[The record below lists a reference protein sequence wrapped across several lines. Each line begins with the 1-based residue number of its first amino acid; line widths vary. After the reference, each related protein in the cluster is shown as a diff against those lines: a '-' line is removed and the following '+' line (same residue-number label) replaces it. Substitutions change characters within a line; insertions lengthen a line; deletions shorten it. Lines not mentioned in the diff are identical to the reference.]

1 MSLALKNDIAIQIQN
16 VQVEY
21 MPKIQAATTEGDFV
35 KLQTLMKE
43 MEAKINLLV
52 EEHTSV
58 PPLVPGMK
66 VAPFHY
72 TSVHTDM
79 DLNQVV
85 YCEEVAMYSKFKS
98 DEKFNEFIKTIKET
112 LPSVDIRRDLMKD
125 HLKLDLNLSPK
136 LKAVMDRCKKALQI
150 KSDVHVYLINA
161 PTMNAYCPPPT
172 ETEIYLCL
180 TSSLLEKLNEDELCF
195 VFGHEIGHAI
205 MNHHEVPLQQLL
217 YSGMPVDPQFM
228 LDIFTHKRAAEL
240 TCDRFGLICGLT
252 FENAARTVF
261 KIYYGLSDLV
271 DTSIHEYMKNFG
283 DLNTSLSIA
292 PQDYYST
299 HPFGPIRLIA
309 LQYYG
314 GSEKFQTLVGNSH
327 WEMSSSDLEKNL
339 FMLMDLYN
347 ANNVTPEMQKTL
359 DRFFAICAISIS
371 ASDGEVS
378 EKEILKM
385 TEFTKTPG
393 LIDEFMTFKTCTP
406 EELQTEIYN
415 IATPML
421 ETCSVSLRMNVM
433 RNLVYVALADGILTE
448 TEMNVLYYC
457 CSNAGVDPGFIT
469 TVLNDIKKLA

>member
-1 MSLALKNDIAIQIQN
+1 MTTALKNDVAIQIQN

-21 MPKIQAATTEGDFV
+21 MPQIQAATTEGDFV
-35 KLQTLMKE
+35 RLQTLMKE
-43 MEAKINLLV
+43 MESKINALV

-66 VAPFHY
+66 VAAYHY
-72 TSVHTDM
+72 TSPHSDM
-79 DLNQVV
+79 DLNQVA
-85 YCEEVAMYSKFKS
+85 YCEEVAMYSKFRS
-98 DEKFNEFIKTIKET
+98 DEKFNELLKTIKET

-125 HLKLDLNLSPK
+125 HLKLDLQLSPK
-136 LKAVMDRCKKALQI
+136 LASVMERCKKALQI
-150 KSDVHVYLINA
+150 KSDVHVYLINS
-161 PTMNAYCPPPT
+161 PLMNAYCPPPT

-195 VFGHEIGHAI
+195 VFGHELGHAL
-205 MNHHEVPLQQLL
+205 MNHHEIPLQQMM

-271 DTSIHEYMKNFG
+271 DTSIHSYMKNFG
-283 DLNTSLSIA
+283 DLNSSLNIA
-292 PQDYYST
+292 PQDFYST

-314 GSEKFQTLVGNSH
+314 GSEKFHMLKGTTEWTMDSA
-327 WEMSSSDLEKNL
+327 ELEKSL
-339 FMLMDLYN
+339 FTLMDVYN
-347 ANNVTPEMQKTL
+347 ANNVTPEMQKCL

-371 ASDGEVS
+371 ASDGDVS
-378 EKEILKM
+378 ESEIKKM
-385 TEFTKTPG
+385 TEFTESPG
-393 LIDEFMTFKTCTP
+393 LIDEFMRFKTCTP
-406 EELQTEIYN
+406 EELQMEIYN

-421 ETCSVSLRMNVM
+421 ETCSVSLRMNTM

-448 TEMNVLYYC
+448 TELNILYYC